1 MVSQIKV
8 NEIIK
13 QSGSSISIGESGDTI
28 TLPSSATLTNFPDNT
43 PYFVASKTSSQTLTH
58 TATTKV
64 TFDSVPIE
72 SSSGVFD
79 LSNDKFTVV
88 TAGKYNFQINVTFF
102 DSNNALKR
110 MDGLLY
116 KNGSQHKK
124 FIFYDNGGNIREVP
138 SHYTFFESV
147 SVDDYFEL
155 YSRIETTDS
164 GTADVVGGGD
174 GQTFF
179 SGYKLIGI

>member
-13 QSGSSISIGESGDTI
+13 QSGSSISLGESGDTI
-28 TLPSSATLTNFPDNT
+28 NLAGSAYAVAANT

-58 TATTKV
+58 TTTTKI

-88 TAGKYNFQINVTFF
+88 TAGKYNFQINMTFF

-155 YSRIETTDS
+155 YSRLETTDS